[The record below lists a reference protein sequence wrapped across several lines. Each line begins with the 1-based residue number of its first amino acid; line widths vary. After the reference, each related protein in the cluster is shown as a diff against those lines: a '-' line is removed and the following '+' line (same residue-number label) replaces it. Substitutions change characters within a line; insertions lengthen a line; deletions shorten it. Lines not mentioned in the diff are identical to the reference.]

1 MNKKYLISIPLLKTG
16 AVDKKL
22 TFTVNTLLDPFYI
35 SESALLSL
43 FLDEEDYQTYSPK
56 AREIIFNASLKTDAF
71 MYGKLQS
78 FPKEHVLTLKRELA
92 LCLSMNSFGR
102 HFMKSFSESI
112 QRTKSY
118 AEFTVSTSIKNNP
131 NLLKG
136 MVESSDQCLEEI
148 KQEIKSL
155 DMVANGL
162 GLTNM
167 KGINNLGNPFTWRVW
182 AHNNLPYKSQ
192 EIFASDKI
200 WYNGNI
206 YKDGNNVS
214 TTGIED
220 RGRATRSSIYD
231 H

>member
-22 TFTVNTLLDPFYI
+22 TFSVNTLLTPFYI
-35 SESALLSL
+35 SESALLSV
-43 FLDEEDYQTYSPK
+43 FLEEKEYATYSPK
-56 AREIIFNASLKTDAF
+56 AREVIFNASLKTDAF

-78 FPKEHVLTLKRELA
+78 FPQEHVLTLKRELA

-102 HFMKSFSESI
+102 HFMKNFSESV
-112 QRTKSY
+112 QRTKSC

-131 NLLKG
+131 NLLKS

-148 KQEIKSL
+148 KEEIKSL

-162 GLTNM
+162 GSTNM

-214 TTGIED
+214 TARIED

>member
-1 MNKKYLISIPLLKTG
+1 MNKKYLISIPLLKTE

-22 TFTVNTLLDPFYI
+22 TFSVNTLLTPFYI
-35 SESALLSL
+35 SESALLSV
-43 FLDEEDYQTYSPK
+43 FLEEKEYATYSPK

-78 FPKEHVLTLKRELA
+78 FPQEHILTLKRELA

-102 HFMKSFSESI
+102 HFMKNFSESV

-131 NLLKG
+131 NLLKS

-148 KQEIKSL
+148 KEEIKSL

-162 GLTNM
+162 GSTNM